1 MQLLNSDEPA
11 PEPRTLPEKPEEEPN
26 SPTDSSESV
35 TDEGVAL
42 DVSGKSL
49 EFPAAEENAEDSAA
63 ESLYL
68 YKNVYSLVPKWVGGL
83 ARLRTLKFFG
93 NEVNLFA
100 PEFGNL
106 TGLEC
111 LQMKISSPGIGGLPL
126 HKLKGL
132 KELELSKGP
141 PRPSAFPLLTE
152 IAALKRLTKLSVCHF
167 SIRLV
172 FSIELCLF

>member
-111 LQMKISSPGIGGLPL
+111 LQMKISSPDRWVAAAQAEGVEGARAFQGP
-126 HKLKGL
+126 
-132 KELELSKGP
+132 SK
-141 PRPSAFPLLTE
+141 AFG
-152 IAALKRLTKLSVCHF
+152 F
-167 SIRLV
+167 SLV
-172 FSIELCLF
+172 D